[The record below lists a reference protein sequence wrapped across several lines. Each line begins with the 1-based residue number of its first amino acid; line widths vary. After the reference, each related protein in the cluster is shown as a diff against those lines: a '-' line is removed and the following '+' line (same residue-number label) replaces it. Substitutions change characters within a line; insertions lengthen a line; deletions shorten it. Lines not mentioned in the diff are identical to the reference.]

1 MTQFYIKD
9 LSKLTGVSP
18 QTLHHYDRIDL
29 LKPSV
34 RMANDYRLYGEKD
47 LLKLKKIVSLK
58 FFGFE
63 LSQIRILLESNADI
77 ADHFLVQ
84 ARFLYHFHKIL
95 INVILFHKVSINPLR
110 KDESHNIKNRY
121 TSNNTKGNC
130 QNRTERRSLSSFIGL
145 SPFARGRASC

>member
-34 RMANDYRLYGEKD
+34 RMANGYRLYCEKD

-77 ADHFLVQ
+77 TDHFLVQ
-84 ARFLYHFHKIL
+84 ARFLEEKAGVL
-95 INVILFHKVSINPLR
+95 L
-110 KDESHNIKNRY
+110 EASHNLKNIISECHRDHLIPWE
-121 TSNNTKGNC
+121 SIFK
-130 QNRTERRSLSSFIGL
+130 LVGL
-145 SPFARGRASC
+145 